1 MRRTSNELVNR
12 ARQDI
17 PEVSVQEVKSR
28 LDTGERF
35 VLLDV
40 RDKDEHREGHIE
52 GSLHVSRGLLE
63 FRVHSLVPNP
73 DEEIVVYCAA
83 GLRSLLAAQTLK
95 SMGYSAVSSM
105 AGGFQRWREAG
116 YPLVVP
122 KTFSPEQQ
130 VRYSRHFTLPEVGE
144 EGQRK
149 LLDAR
154 VLLIGAGGLG
164 CAAGYYLAAAG
175 VGTLGIVDSDAV
187 ELSNLQR
194 QILHTTHRVGRPKAE
209 SAKETLNALNPDV
222 EVITYAGRLTRENI
236 FERIEG
242 YDIVVDGSDNFPTRY
257 LVNDA
262 CVLAGKP
269 VVHGSIF
276 QFEGQASVFIPG
288 SGPCYRCLYPT
299 PPPPG
304 LVPT

>member
-1 MRRTSNELVNR
+1 MGRTSDELVGR

-17 PEVSVQEVKSR
+17 PEVSVQEVRSR
-28 LDTGERF
+28 LDAGDRF
-35 VLLDV
+35 VVLDV
-40 RDKDEHREGHIE
+40 RDKDEQREGHIE
-52 GSLHVSRGLLE
+52 ESLHISRGLLE
-63 FRVHSLVPNP
+63 FRVRSLVPNL

-83 GLRSLLAAQTLK
+83 GLRSLLAAQTLRA
-95 SMGYSAVSSM
+95 MGYSAVSSM
-105 AGGFQRWREAG
+105 AGGFQRWRDAG
-116 YPLVVP
+116 YPVVVP
-122 KTFSPEQQ
+122 RTFSPEQEL
-130 VRYSRHFTLPEVGE
+130 RYSRHFTLPEVGE

-175 VGTLGIVDSDAV
+175 VGTLGIVDSDVV

-222 EVITYAGRLTRENI
+222 EVITYAGRLTRENV

-269 VVHGSIF
+269 VAHGSIF
-276 QFEGQASVFIPG
+276 QFEGQASVFLPG
-288 SGPCYRCLYPT
+288 RGPCYRCLYPT